1 MSDEL
6 ERVTEGLERAAQECA
21 RLEVPQWGEVWRAY
35 KAIAEATSNGID
47 TLWMFGEFRWAAGL
61 QSRLIDV
68 RRQAWRHLD
77 AMHERYVE
85 AERTRKNEAGDE

>member
-6 ERVTEGLERAAQECA
+6 ERVTEELEREAQECA
-21 RLEVPQWGEVWRAY
+21 RLEVPQSGEVWRVY
-35 KAIAEATSNGID
+35 KEIAEATSKGVD

-68 RRQAWRHLD
+68 KRQGVRNLR
-77 AMHERYVE
+77 AMHERHVE
-85 AERTRKNEAGDE
+85 AERTRKNEGG